1 MLSWSHGSSLLMKEL
16 VNMTDSQGFANNLF
30 QLMEETFEARHHGI
44 YLDKGTS
51 LFETLETVSAQEASI
66 PVGGKCASLAAQVAH
81 VIFYIESFERYAL
94 YSDASP
100 RDWGEI
106 WRTVEK
112 VTPEEWEEYKRKL
125 KDAHQ
130 RMDKLF
136 RENKMWNEDTIG
148 GALSI
153 VVHTAYHLGEIRQAL
168 CTLK

>member
-1 MLSWSHGSSLLMKEL
+1 MEKNIKQEEFL
-16 VNMTDSQGFANNLF
+16 NTLF
-30 QLMEETFEARHHGI
+30 GLMEETFEKPRGI
-44 YLDKGTS
+44 YLDKNTA
-51 LFETLETVSAQEASI
+51 LFQTLETVSAQEASI

-81 VIFYIESFERYAL
+81 VTFFIESFERFAL
-94 YSDASP
+94 QNDTSP

-112 VTPEEWEEYKRKL
+112 VTPQEWEALKEKL
-125 KDAHQ
+125 KQACQ

-136 RENKMWNEDTIG
+136 HENKIWNEDTIG

>member
-1 MLSWSHGSSLLMKEL
+1 MSIEQ
-16 VNMTDSQGFANNLF
+16 DFATNLH
-30 QLMEETFEARHHGI
+30 QLMGETFEKPIGI
-44 YLDKGTS
+44 YLDPNTS
-51 LFETLETVSAQEASI
+51 LFQTLETVTAQEASI

-81 VIFYIESFERYAL
+81 VTFYIESFERYVL
-94 YSDASP
+94 YNDTSP

-112 VTPEEWEEYKRKL
+112 VTPEEWEVLKSKL
-125 KDAHQ
+125 RDAYQ

-136 RENKMWNEDTIG
+136 HENEMWNEDTIG
-148 GALSI
+148 GSLSI